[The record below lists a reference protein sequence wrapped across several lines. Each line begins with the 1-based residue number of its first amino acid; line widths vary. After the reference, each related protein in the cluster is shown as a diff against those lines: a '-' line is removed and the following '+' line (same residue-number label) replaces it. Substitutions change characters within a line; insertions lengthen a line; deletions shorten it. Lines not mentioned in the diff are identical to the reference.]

1 MGVYDPLLE
10 PLKIKRLTVK
20 NRFLST
26 SHAPSYAQ
34 NGEITERYI
43 RYHAEK
49 AKGGVGMTQFGGATA
64 VAAENSIY
72 YGQINGATDAVVP
85 RYRAMASAIHEHGAA
100 CTVQLTH
107 GGRRERWD
115 ISNWLPQFSSS
126 CTRRTGS
133 RRFSGSHGRP

>member
-107 GGRRERWD
+107 GGRRERWGHFQ
-115 ISNWLPQFSSS
+115 LVTPVLLLMHP
-126 CTRRTGS
+126 RTGS